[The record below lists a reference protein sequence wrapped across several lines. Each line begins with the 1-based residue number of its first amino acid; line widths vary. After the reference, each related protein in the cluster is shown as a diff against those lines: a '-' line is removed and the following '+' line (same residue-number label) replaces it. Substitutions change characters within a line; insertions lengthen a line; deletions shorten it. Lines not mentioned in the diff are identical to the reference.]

1 LGRPPKAPKINAA
14 HRQQLSADQRKR
26 NEVEGVFGSG
36 KRKYS
41 LRLIMARLT
50 KGAETSISMGFLVM
64 CAEKIMRLLRLFFV
78 TIFAWIYSWQWQDT
92 LWVILRDICLLETAE
107 CLVTA

>member
-1 LGRPPKAPKINAA
+1 M
-14 HRQQLSADQRKR
+14 
-26 NEVEGVFGSG
+26 EGVFGSG

-64 CAEKIMRLLRLFFV
+64 CAEKILRLLRLFFV
-78 TIFAWIYSWQWQDT
+78 TIFAWFYSWQWPGSS
-92 LWVILRDICLLETAE
+92 WVVLRNICLLETVKSP
-107 CLVTA
+107 VTA